1 MLKEMNQDYKNIVH
15 FPTPFKPRD
24 LIIRSLGLKGVGK
37 CTMCPSTHTLFQC
50 KPGEMI
56 SNFNSLL
63 PLVVTAK
70 SVKVYGL

>member
-24 LIIRSLGLKGVGK
+24 LIIRSLGLKGGK
-37 CTMCPSTHTLFQC
+37 PR
-50 KPGEMI
+50 EVI